1 MHSVFAFLL
10 TFEVKLWSKGA
21 SDYQI
26 LVIHRCYHQKCSC
39 LLSWILFR
47 SFKIWWVKMDDGC
60 TIKFFLKKS
69 VKTCRTNNKIYLK
82 LAKSFFPAKK
92 HVTFAK
98 KRPRTQQLPM
108 FWSVTKIFSRYQ
120 CNIIKIAKIFY
131 KTAMKVDKSF
141 KLLRHIGTNRQ

>member
-47 SFKIWWVKMDDGC
+47 SFKIWWVKISQNGWRMHYK
-60 TIKFFLKKS
+60 IFLKKS

-108 FWSVTKIFSRYQ
+108 FWSVTEIFSRYQ
-120 CNIIKIAKIFY
+120 CNMIKIAKILF
-131 KTAMKVDKSF
+131 KTAININK
-141 KLLRHIGTNRQ
+141 I